1 MKFNILN
8 KDGLSRYGT
17 LSFGNMVI
25 ETPVFMPVGT
35 YGTIKGV
42 SSEELREIGIKL
54 ILGNAFHL
62 YFRPGEKV
70 ITSFGNLHNFMNWK
84 GKILTDSGGYQI
96 FSLSNFCK
104 VSDEGVHFKNPENG
118 NLLFLT
124 PEKSID
130 IQCFLRSD
138 IVMCFDEC
146 ISYSNSWN
154 RIKNSVERSIRWA
167 KRSKNQFNRKE
178 NRNSLFGIIQ
188 GGVFQDLRNFSINE
202 MLKIGFDGY
211 ALGGFSVGEPKK
223 NMYSL
228 IEEISLQLPTEKPRY
243 LMGVGK
249 PIDIMESVSKG
260 IDMFDCVIPT
270 RNARNGF
277 LFTKKGIIRI
287 RNSKYKYDLLSL
299 DSECKCYTCTNY
311 SRAYLHHLDKCR
323 ETLGIRLNTIHN
335 IYYYSVLMND
345 LRNSI
350 KKNKLKK
357 FIQDYKHNCL
367 KN

>member
-1 MKFNILN
+1 MKFQVLH
-8 KDGLSRYGT
+8 KDGLARYGI
-17 LSFGNMVI
+17 LNLGEVSI

-35 YGTIKGV
+35 YGCVKGV
-42 SSEELREIGIKL
+42 SSEDLQKIGIRL

-62 YFRPGEKV
+62 YFRPGEN
-70 ITSFGNLHNFMNWK
+70 IINSFGNLHNFMNWN

-104 VSDEGVHFKNPENG
+104 VLEKGVNFKNPENG

-130 IQCFLRSD
+130 IQHFLQSD

-146 ISYSNSWN
+146 ISYPNSWD
-154 RIKNSVERSIRWA
+154 KVKTSVERSLRWA
-167 KRSKNQFNRKE
+167 KRSKKQFNKK
-178 NRNSLFGIIQ
+178 NNKNMLFGIIQ
-188 GGVFQDLRNFSINE
+188 GGMFKDLRYFSIYE

-211 ALGGFSVGEPKK
+211 ALGGFAVGEPKK
-223 NMYSL
+223 IMYSL
-228 IEEISLQLPTEKPRY
+228 IEKISLKLPEKKPRY

-249 PIDIMESVSKG
+249 PIDIVEAVSKG

-277 LFTKKGIIRI
+277 LFTKKEIIRI
-287 RNSKYKYDLLSL
+287 RNSKYKSDHLSL
-299 DSECKCYTCTNY
+299 DSECTCYTCKNY
-311 SRAYLHHLDKCR
+311 SRAYLHHLDKSN

-335 IYYYSVLMND
+335 ISYYSTLMND
-345 LRNSI
+345 LRQSI
-350 KKNKLKK
+350 KKNELKK
-357 FIQDYKHNCL
+357 FI
-367 KN
+367 KNFYY